1 MKRARQSDSTPAIGW
16 RLVCSPN
23 STGECGKNF
32 VCQGQVVY
40 NEVEGEGRGQTEQG
54 VTGRLRIL
62 NL

>member
-1 MKRARQSDSTPAIGW
+1 MLAEQ
-16 RLVCSPN
+16 
-23 STGECGKNF
+23 STGECGKNS
-32 VCQGQVVY
+32 VCQGQVTC